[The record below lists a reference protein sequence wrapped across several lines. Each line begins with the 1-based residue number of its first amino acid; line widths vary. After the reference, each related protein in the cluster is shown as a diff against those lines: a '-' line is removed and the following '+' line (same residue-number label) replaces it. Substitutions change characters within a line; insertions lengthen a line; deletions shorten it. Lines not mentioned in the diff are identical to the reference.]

1 MERII
6 VPSSERLLQRNIG
19 PRSLLPRA
27 CCSPPSR
34 LREIAMSASPTVSPS
49 VLPRSP
55 AADGLFVR
63 MIQAWLGHYQR
74 LIDAGAHPV

>member
-1 MERII
+1 
-6 VPSSERLLQRNIG
+6 
-19 PRSLLPRA
+19 
-27 CCSPPSR
+27 
-34 LREIAMSASPTVSPS
+34 MSASPTVSSS

-55 AADGLFVR
+55 AADGLFAR